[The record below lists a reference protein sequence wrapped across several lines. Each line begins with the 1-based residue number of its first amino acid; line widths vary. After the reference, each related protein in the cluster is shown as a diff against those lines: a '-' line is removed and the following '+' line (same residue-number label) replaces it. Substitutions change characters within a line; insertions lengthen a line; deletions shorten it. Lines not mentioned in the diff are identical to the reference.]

1 MALKI
6 EVLKSGDMAPV
17 LADLARLRIEVFR
30 AFPYLYDG
38 DLAYEQGYLDRFSRA
53 EGAVIVVARDG
64 ARVVGA
70 STGAPLAE
78 VEADFAEPFKAR
90 GAAVADIFYCAESV
104 LLPDYRGRGLG
115 HAFFDHREAQ
125 ARALGK
131 GISTFCS
138 VIRPPD
144 HPARPEGYRPLD
156 GFWRKRGYAPLE
168 GATVSFDWKDIGD
181 AAETTKRLQVWSRR
195 LD

>member
-1 MALKI
+1 MALEI

-17 LADLARLRIEVFR
+17 LTDLARLRIEVFR

-78 VEADFAEPFKAR
+78 VEADFAEPFEAR
-90 GAAVADIFYCAESV
+90 GAEIADIFYCAESV

-181 AAETTKRLQVWSRR
+181 AAETAKRLQVWSRR